1 MLYNALEGDN
11 CQYIQQCFMATC
23 WHMLWDGFIYSRLT
37 SSQNF
42 APFLFAQAFHQEA
55 GEQEVGSAGNLY
67 LCTVYKITEQLSGG
81 SNT

>member
-1 MLYNALEGDN
+1 MFHGYLLTHAVRWIHLFKID
-11 CQYIQQCFMATC
+11 
-23 WHMLWDGFIYSRLT
+23 T

>member
-1 MLYNALEGDN
+1 MLLRGITVN
-11 CQYIQQCFMATC
+11 
-23 WHMLWDGFIYSRLT
+23 IYSNVSWLPADTCCEMDSLILFKIDT

-67 LCTVYKITEQLSGG
+67 MCTVYKITEQLSGG